1 MPLVMAVGVLTLS
14 IALLPVR
21 YTRARPID
29 GPTASSTRPATPDRS
44 GPSIVLILTDDQR
57 WDTLW
62 AMPTVQRELIAR
74 GINFSNAF
82 LVNSLCCPSRATIL
96 TGQYSHTTGI
106 YSDVGPHGGFPAFK
120 DRSTIATWL
129 QANGYQTG
137 LFGKY
142 LNLYRGKY
150 IPPGWDRWFAYQQPP
165 RYFNYLV
172 NDQGRI
178 RRFGERPADYSTD
191 VLANRAVSFIRSTQ
205 GPLFVYFAPFAP
217 HTPAVPPPRYA
228 KAFSHLR
235 PYRPPNYDEADV
247 SDKPAYVRAL
257 HRLTP
262 GQKSAIDSMRRRQ
275 YRCLLAVDDA
285 VKHILNALRDTNR
298 LQTALIVFMTDN
310 GLTWGEHRF
319 TVIKQVPYEESIR
332 TPFVVRDDQL
342 IQGPRTDAHL
352 VLNLDIAPTFAAAAG
367 VPAPG
372 AEGSSLLPLLID
384 PSASWRSDFLVEH
397 LGPRGIPTYCAVRTS
412 RYIYVYYLTRER
424 ELYDLR
430 RDPFELQNRARDRR
444 YASILAALRVRLAQL
459 CQPPPP
465 GYRPR

>member
-1 MPLVMAVGVLTLS
+1 MAVGMLS
-14 IALLPVR
+14 LAFVLLPVHH
-21 YTRARPID
+21 TRVWPIH
-29 GPTASSTRPATPDRS
+29 GPTGSRTSPVTNN
-44 GPSIVLILTDDQR
+44 GQSIVLILTDDQR

-62 AMPTVQRELIAR
+62 AMPTVRRELVAR
-74 GINFSNAF
+74 GINFTNAF

-106 YSDVGPHGGFPAFK
+106 YSDVGPHGGFFAFR

-129 QANGYQTG
+129 RAAGYHTG

-142 LNLYRGKY
+142 LNMYRGKY
-150 IPPGWDRWFAYQQPP
+150 IPPGWERWFAYQQPP

-172 NDQGRI
+172 NDQGSI
-178 RRFGERPADYSTD
+178 RRFGSRPADYSTD
-191 VLANRAVSFIRSTQ
+191 VMADRAVSFIRSTQ

-217 HTPAVPPPRYA
+217 HTPARPPPRYA
-228 KAFSHLR
+228 RAFSHLR
-235 PYRPPNYDEADV
+235 PFRPPNYNEADV

-257 HRLTP
+257 HRFTP
-262 GQKSAIDSMRRRQ
+262 GQKSNIDSTRRRQ
-275 YRCLLAVDDA
+275 YQCLLAVDDA

-298 LQTALIVFMTDN
+298 LGTALIVFMTDN

-319 TVIKQVPYEESIR
+319 MVTKQVPYEESIR

-342 IQGPRTDAHL
+342 IQARTDTHL
-352 VLNLDIAPTFAAAAG
+352 VLNLDIAPTFAAVAG

-372 AEGSSLLPLLID
+372 AEGLSLLPLLAD
-384 PSASWRSDFLVEH
+384 PSTPWRPDFLVEH
-397 LGPRGIPTYCAVRTS
+397 LGPTGIPTYCAVRTS
-412 RYIYVYYLTRER
+412 RYIYVYYSTRER

-430 RDPFELQNRARDRR
+430 RDPYELQNRARDRR
-444 YASILAALRVRLAQL
+444 YASILAALRIRLREL

-465 GYRPR
+465 GYRPG